1 MNSIAF
7 KKMVWK
13 LTPDFVHGWIRRAYF
28 IARLAPNCFYDF
40 RRYLNY
46 SGMNRSLQYRGEQAA
61 RIVMAYHQIEKGLS
75 FEHPRPGFGR
85 EVVERVLAAVMPFV
99 ERHGFVP
106 PATTA
111 IGVLE
116 RYVEFNDK
124 TGVDVG
130 WLRPRLD
137 ALRQRALRASG
148 DACNEGGVVA
158 LTRAGIAASCK
169 EGFPGF
175 FSSRYS
181 VRHFTG
187 EAIPEEHIVSA
198 VRLAQKTP
206 SVCNRQAW
214 RVHVYSGAREKSDL
228 LALQAGS
235 RGFGEKASLVL
246 VVTCDLSFFVD
257 PGERFQSWI
266 DGGMFSMSLCL
277 AFHDLG
283 YGSCCLNWSKE
294 RSDDR
299 KLHAMTGI
307 PVQEQVIMMIA
318 VGSLPDTF
326 NVAYSARRPL
336 EDVLVL
342 H

>member
-1 MNSIAF
+1 MNSIAL
-7 KKMVWK
+7 KKMVWR
-13 LTPDFVHGWIRRAYF
+13 LAPDFLHGWIRRGYF

-46 SGMNRSLQYRGEQAA
+46 SGMDRSLQYRGEQAA

-85 EVVERVLAAVMPFV
+85 EVVERVLAAVTPFV
-99 ERHGFVP
+99 ERHGFVS

-111 IGVLE
+111 IGVLD
-116 RYVEFNDK
+116 RYLEFNEK
-124 TGVDVG
+124 AGVDVD
-130 WLRPRLD
+130 WLRSRLD
-137 ALRQRALRASG
+137 TLRQRAQEARG
-148 DACNEGGVVA
+148 EPCNEGGVVA
-158 LTRAGIAASCK
+158 LTRAGIAAARK
-169 EGFPGF
+169 ANFPEF

-187 EAIPEEHIVSA
+187 EAIPGEDFASA

-214 RVHVYSGAREKSDL
+214 RVHVFSSASDKSSL

-294 RSDDR
+294 RGDDR
-299 KLHAMTGI
+299 KLHALTGI
-307 PVQEQVIMMIA
+307 AMQEQVIMMIA
-318 VGSLPDTF
+318 VGTLPESF

-336 EDVLVL
+336 EDVLVQ